1 MAFLKPHIRIVNG
14 TDELTDYEK
23 AHAME
28 LFVET
33 NGYILSLKDAY
44 RLADLN
50 GWDTLANELDNKLE
64 LLETRSRKILE
75 VLTK

>member
-1 MAFLKPHIRIVNG
+1 MSFIKPHNRVRCAG
-14 TDELTDYEK
+14 ELTDYEK
-23 AHAME
+23 KHAME

-33 NGYILSLKDAY
+33 NGYILSLKEAY

-50 GWDTLANELDNKLE
+50 GWVTLANELDNKLD
-64 LLETRSRKILE
+64 LLETRSRELLG